1 MSFSENQR
9 QANKY
14 LVEQT
19 EQLEKQVKKALYAY
33 YFDIANTNVI
43 DTMFEKNRQKC
54 L

>member
-1 MSFSENQR
+1 MVTENMSFSENQR

-19 EQLEKQVKKALYAY
+19 EQLEKQVKKLYML
-33 YFDIANTNVI
+33 II
-43 DTMFEKNRQKC
+43 LILQIQM